1 MAGTA
6 VDGEDIVQ
14 DALMKALAALPNA
27 GVLDNPEGWLFRI
40 AHNTALDF
48 LRRRARG
55 PTMLNDEALD
65 MIAAPGSSNQNH
77 EITATSLR
85 TFMRLPTLQRSAVIL
100 KDVLGHS
107 LEEVASITG
116 ASEAAA
122 KSALQRG
129 RARLREI
136 AREPADIS
144 LPVLSDAMRAR
155 LIMYVEG
162 FKTGDFDAVRAM
174 LADDVKLDLVAT
186 LRKQGKRE
194 VGEYY
199 SAYAAAKRWAYA
211 ASMRGATGWS
221 SARGRGCSSSSGS
234 ATRSGRATRSTA
246 VDRRRSGSRTTSTA
260 ACSPR
265 APRGSSAPCAP
276 PTTEP
281 GWDPRDVDLIEC
293 HATGTPVGDAVEF
306 AEPPRALGRRAGW
319 PPGRCVIGSVKSN
332 IGHALTAA
340 GRGRAAQGA
349 ARPAASDPAPDRQ
362 LRRAGAG
369 PRTTTAARSAS

>member
-1 MAGTA
+1 MTDDARDQFEQLVGELRPKLHRYCARMTGSA

-14 DALMKALAALPNA
+14 DALIKALAAPSSV
-27 GVLDNPEGWLFRI
+27 GVIDNPEGWLFRI

-48 LRRRARG
+48 LRRRERG
-55 PTMLNDEALD
+55 PMMLNDEALD
-65 MIAAPGSSNQNH
+65 MIAAPGSSDQDH

-129 RARLREI
+129 RTRLREI

-144 LPVLSDAMRAR
+144 LPILSDAMRAR
-155 LIMYVEG
+155 LIRYVEG

-211 ASMRGATGWS
+211 AGI
-221 SARGRGCSSSSGS
+221 
-234 ATRSGRATRSTA
+234 
-246 VDRRRSGSRTTSTA
+246 VD
-260 ACSPR
+260 
-265 APRGSSAPCAP
+265 
-276 PTTEP
+276 
-281 GWDPRDVDLIEC
+281 
-293 HATGTPVGDAVEF
+293 
-306 AEPPRALGRRAGW
+306 
-319 PPGRCVIGSVKSN
+319 
-332 IGHALTAA
+332 
-340 GRGRAAQGA
+340 GRAAMIVYDREVSLETPAYFVAIDFDGDRVA
-349 ARPAASDPAPDRQ
+349 SVHDFLYARYAMDGIDLFLLYPE
-362 LRRAGAG
+362 LRSR
-369 PRTTTAARSAS
+369 